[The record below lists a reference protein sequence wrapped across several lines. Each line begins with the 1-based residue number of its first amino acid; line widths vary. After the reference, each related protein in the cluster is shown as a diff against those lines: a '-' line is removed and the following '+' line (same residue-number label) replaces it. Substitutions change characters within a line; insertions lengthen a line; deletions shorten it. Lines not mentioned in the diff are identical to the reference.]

1 MVQRKEADKEPAV
14 SFADDNMSYSS
25 ASAVDVLLAT
35 DTISTTA
42 AIDYTYPYTVSI
54 TNNDLSFFPTSDIYG
69 SSQSPTIINTR
80 NGTVNMDELVDL
92 IEVIKKRLLILTP
105 NFEMHERYPLLKQMY
120 DEYVALERLLS
131 GPDNQG
137 DQ

>member
-1 MVQRKEADKEPAV
+1 MQKRKEIDSEPAV

-25 ASAVDVLLAT
+25 ASAGDVLLT
-35 DTISTTA
+35 DSITTTA

-54 TNNDLSFFPTSDIYG
+54 TNSDLSVFPSAGIYG
-69 SSQSPTIINTR
+69 ESLSPTVIKTR
-80 NGTVNMDELVDL
+80 NGSVNMDELADL

-105 NFEMHERYPLLKQMY
+105 NFEMHERYPLLKQLY

-131 GPDNQG
+131 GPDNQD